1 MLDQILASKRRELE
15 EAKTR
20 LPFEVLCRRSPEA
33 DPPSLSQCIGTGS
46 IDVIAEIKYRSPS
59 RGDFPCA
66 IPPEELS
73 RIYSANGAAAIS
85 VITEKKFFAG
95 DIGFLHLRQ
104 IPGDGKP
111 PERRISF
118 SSDSLLPRCRTATRP
133 DFLRGRVG
141 FGGPRR
147 DP

>member
-95 DIGFLHLRQ
+95 DIGFLETVSKQGIGLPLLRK
-104 IPGDGKP
+104 D
-111 PERRISF
+111 F
-118 SSDSLLPRCRTATRP
+118 SLLPRCRTATRP
-133 DFLRGRVG
+133 DFLRGGVG
-141 FGGPRR
+141 LGGPRR